1 MRLAV
6 LAVAFLLAVTG
17 STGCSSITGAPPAKP
32 KTAPSGGAQVQLP
45 ENTVFEAG
53 AKPSPSPAPNGSS
66 IRSPL
71 AQLPP
76 LPSASGMYRTS
87 SPNPSPGMCGGYF
100 RQGVRNG
107 LTVVPATTSAIVTWW
122 NLGDPAL
129 RSYELAAVSQEL
141 VFGIQPPWKWQTVA
155 KGTGCSQITTTF
167 TGLSS
172 GKPYVFVLHA
182 VLRTYENVPAFVP
195 EIARSSPIVML

>member
-6 LAVAFLLAVTG
+6 LVVAALLSVA
-17 STGCSSITGAPPAKP
+17 GCSSLTGTPSAKP
-32 KTAPSGGAQVQLP
+32 KTSTSAGAQLQLP
-45 ENTVFEAG
+45 ENTVFEVG
-53 AKPSPSPAPNGSS
+53 TTPSPSPAPNGSP

-71 AQLPP
+71 AELPP
-76 LPSASGMYRTS
+76 LPSASGMYPSS
-87 SPNPSPGMCGGYF
+87 SPYPSPGQCGGYY

-107 LTVVPATTSAIVTWW
+107 LTVVPGTTSATVSWW

-129 RSYELAAVSQEL
+129 QSYELAAVSQEL
-141 VFGIQPPWKWQTVA
+141 TFGIQPPWKWQTVE
-155 KGTGCSQITTTF
+155 KSTGCNQITTTF

-195 EIARSSPIVML
+195 EIARSSPVVML